1 MAKFCMRTR
10 TNRVQDTCW
19 VLCYEINDIFSMCVH
34 TFAAVTSGRS
44 LEHRQVVLYQPVG
57 WLAAAVQ
64 GLCISMN
71 STGVAA
77 AAAGPQQLV

>member
-1 MAKFCMRTR
+1 
-10 TNRVQDTCW
+10 
-19 VLCYEINDIFSMCVH
+19 MCVH